1 MKKVD
6 HYNFFIIYKMTE
18 TTYCQKNKDITLN
31 RAKEYYKM
39 QEIDTEIYL
48 KKKKRK
54 QENIEKIDIIL
65 CLKKRNKKLKEYQ
78 KNYREANKRRR
89 S

>member
-1 MKKVD
+1 
-6 HYNFFIIYKMTE
+6 MTE

-39 QEIDTEIYL
+39 QEIDAEIYL